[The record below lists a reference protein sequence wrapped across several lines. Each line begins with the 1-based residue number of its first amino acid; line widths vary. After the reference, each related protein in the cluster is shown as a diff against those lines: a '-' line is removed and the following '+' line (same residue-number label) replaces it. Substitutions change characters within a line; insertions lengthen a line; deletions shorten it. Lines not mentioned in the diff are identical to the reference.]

1 MGNLVDGVGFPVEG
15 RFAGET
21 VGLPVELHDFTV
33 KSTILIENHYIG
45 PMGNQLQ
52 RSSKLVCQWNGRFT
66 RGITALGKAIGFTG
80 FQ

>member
-1 MGNLVDGVGFPVEG
+1 MGNFVDGVGFPVEG

-52 RSSKLVCQWNGRFT
+52 RWFAGGTAGSPVGLQLWGRP
-66 RGITALGKAIGFTG
+66 
-80 FQ
+80 